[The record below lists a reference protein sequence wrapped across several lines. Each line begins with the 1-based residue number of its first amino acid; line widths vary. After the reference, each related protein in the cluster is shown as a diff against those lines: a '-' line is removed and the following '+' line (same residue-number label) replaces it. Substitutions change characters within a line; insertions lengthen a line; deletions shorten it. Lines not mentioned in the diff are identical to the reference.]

1 MSKYDEKLNIIEKY
15 DPYRNDI
22 RFATSSLNEI
32 YKIITS
38 EYNYIQISLK
48 NTLEYKS
55 SSIEPIEEEIEPIEE
70 EIEPIEEE
78 IDLDILANNLITDS
92 KININDLANSLN
104 GKYID
109 DSLKHLIIP
118 NNFDINILKLLY
130 KSLKNQ
136 NFIESKKIISSI
148 PDLKHME
155 WVKTLPYNNKK
166 LRDMIN
172 EQDIDSYKVISIVNP
187 LEI

>member
-1 MSKYDEKLNIIEKY
+1 M
-15 DPYRNDI
+15 
-22 RFATSSLNEI
+22 
-32 YKIITS
+32 
-38 EYNYIQISLK
+38 
-48 NTLEYKS
+48 
-55 SSIEPIEEEIEPIEE
+55 
-70 EIEPIEEE
+70 
-78 IDLDILANNLITDS
+78 
-92 KININDLANSLN
+92 
-104 GKYID
+104 
-109 DSLKHLIIP
+109 KHLIIP

>member
-55 SSIEPIEEEIEPIEE
+55 SSMEPVEEEPVEE
-70 EIEPIEEE
+70 EPVEEE

-92 KININDLANSLN
+92 EININDLANSLN
-104 GKYID
+104 GNNID
-109 DSLKHLIIP
+109 DNWKHLNIP
-118 NNFDINILKLLY
+118 HNFDINTLKILY
-130 KSLKNQ
+130 ESLKNQ

-155 WVKTLPYNNKK
+155 LIKTLTYNDKK
-166 LRDMIN
+166 LRDMIH
-172 EQDIDSYKVISIVNP
+172 EQNIDSYKC
-187 LEI
+187 LKE